1 MMYGTAVLSAKKIF
15 PSLWFCQ
22 SVCGKFCNK
31 SVIFICCFFFLF
43 LDSSSNAQ
51 TEISEALTMYQSMLH
66 PVNITGIRKFV
77 PLFGVL
83 AIHLSA
89 LRFW

>member
-1 MMYGTAVLSAKKIF
+1 MERLFLVLKNISFFVVLSECVVNF
-15 PSLWFCQ
+15 
-22 SVCGKFCNK
+22 
-31 SVIFICCFFFLF
+31 VIKVLYLFVAFFLF

-51 TEISEALTMYQSMLH
+51 TEISEALTKYQSMLH

>member
-1 MMYGTAVLSAKKIF
+1 MMYGTAVLSAKKYF
-15 PSLWFCQ
+15 LLCG
-22 SVCGKFCNK
+22 SVRVCVVNF
-31 SVIFICCFFFLF
+31 VIKVLYLFIAFFFLF

-51 TEISEALTMYQSMLH
+51 TEISEALTKYQSMLH